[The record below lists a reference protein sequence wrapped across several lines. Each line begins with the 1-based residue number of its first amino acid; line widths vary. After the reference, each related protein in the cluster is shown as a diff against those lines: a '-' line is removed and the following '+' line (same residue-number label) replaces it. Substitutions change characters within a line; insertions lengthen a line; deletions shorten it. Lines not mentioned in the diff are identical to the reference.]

1 MLGLTPQAHEVP
13 SCWGRTETAFPWIQ
27 HPNVGSMETTTARA
41 FHRKSLTQAALNGGS
56 AVSHYWRIK
65 PLRCFSPCQRC
76 CEMLILPGTVQ
87 NTGLQGIGNWELP
100 GYNQQKIA
108 ELQLLG

>member
-41 FHRKSLTQAALNGGS
+41 FHRKSLTQAALNIS
-56 AVSHYWRIK
+56 LLEDKTPQVLQ
-65 PLRCFSPCQRC
+65 PMP
-76 CEMLILPGTVQ
+76 EML
-87 NTGLQGIGNWELP
+87 
-100 GYNQQKIA
+100 
-108 ELQLLG
+108 